1 LINLEVAMKVSSPF
15 STTTLLLII
24 SAFLL
29 VLVSPRPAETYGQ
42 KRKATPKSGSRAAV
56 LVDEADKLATENKLS
71 EAIDAYKLA
80 IRLDAN
86 YAPAYGG
93 LGDAYLNSGNWEPAL
108 TAYKE
113 QVRIAPNNADA
124 QYDLGY
130 AYNAMGRHGEAF
142 APLVKAI
149 SIVPSFAEAH
159 YGIGYA
165 YLRGADF
172 EKSISFFKSAIRL
185 QPDYADAY
193 YGLGQAYARLG
204 KADAANEQLKKLT
217 TIDAKLSRKLEK
229 EIPTMLAAA
238 ANTGASPAQPES
250 AQQIMQ
256 KQTTVADSQQ
266 GTPAVSAPT
275 SQPIRLTP
283 ASQSAQSTQKVS
295 ASPVET
301 ALPVKVQQSFAD
313 TPSGASSGS
322 PQQQQIDKPVEATS
336 RQLQQL
342 PAAPQKLTTE
352 FTPSPNAASVNSA
365 VSQVDQIKT
374 LPVGTKRWALVI
386 GVDKYQDP
394 QISPLKGSD
403 NDARLIADALVR
415 YAGFP
420 QDQVILLST
429 DQPLERQPT
438 RVNILRRLSNLSTAV
453 PKDGLLLI
461 SFAGH
466 GMEREGQAFLLPS
479 DAQVSDQI
487 SFLEETAIS
496 INRVKQRIKETGVG
510 QVLVLLDACRNDP
523 GGRADAPNPLTNAY
537 TNGFNFDVRNREV
550 QAFATVY
557 ATGIGQR
564 AYEYTEKKQG
574 YFSWALVEGLRG
586 AAANEKG
593 EVTLSQLVKHVQEAV
608 PKRIA
613 IDLGST
619 KQQRPFA
626 IIEGYRADELVVA
639 VTNSASMAADSRLP
653 NIAVVDP
660 AAMELS
666 YWDTIKSS
674 NNPDDFKSYL
684 DKYPDGQ
691 FAALAK
697 SRANPVR
704 PAANSTSGDSPE
716 MSFWNAIKDSQ
727 NPSDFRSY
735 VTKFPQGLFVEL
747 ANNRIVSLEAKAS
760 GRSPAA
766 SAGLQPTGPVT
777 MRDIELS
784 YKSSMFDETIRVASR
799 FLEATPDSAQ
809 AHAYL
814 GLALLVKKDADNAVL
829 HLERAMLLGQSINF
843 PLKRLREPL
852 FGHAFDEV
860 VVGLTADSLLIQQG
874 KTVYKGSYAD
884 LANSTIGNYK
894 NQCPIATVKGA
905 FAEGNGKPGNKTF
918 NLFPAT
924 STLVQVQQ
932 GNMMVNIAACN
943 DDGIIPTTIIKLIYR
958 LSTKR

>member
-1 LINLEVAMKVSSPF
+1 MKSNAPSSKLILALLCLF
-15 STTTLLLII
+15 TLFNCSLVQT
-24 SAFLL
+24 AF
-29 VLVSPRPAETYGQ
+29 AQ
-42 KRKATPKSGSRAAV
+42 KRGRASQNRAPQKSASRAAGIAE
-56 LVDEADKLATENKLS
+56 EADKLLEEGKS
-71 EAIDAYKLA
+71 SDAIDAYKIA
-80 IRLDAN
+80 IRLDPKF
-86 YAPAYGG
+86 APAYGG
-93 LGDAYLNSGNWEPAL
+93 LGDAYFNTGKWDEGLA
-108 TAYKE
+108 AYKE
-113 QVRIAPNNADA
+113 QVRLEPNSAEA
-124 QYDLGY
+124 QYNLGY

-142 APLVKAI
+142 APLVRAT
-149 SIVPSFAEAH
+149 SLDPGYAEAY

-165 YLRGADF
+165 YLRGTDF

-185 QPDYADAY
+185 QADYADAY

-204 KADAANEQLKKLT
+204 QADAANEQVKKLAG
-217 TIDAKLSRKLEK
+217 IDAKLAQKLSK
-229 EIPTMLAAA
+229 EIPTALTASARPSGPVQTA
-238 ANTGASPAQPES
+238 DSTPFSQPETEKPSAPLVDVVRAPAQQTQPVVNRQFSTPQRLSPAP
-250 AQQIMQ
+250 AAVPPAR
-256 KQTTVADSQQ
+256 QT
-266 GTPAVSAPT
+266 
-275 SQPIRLTP
+275 
-283 ASQSAQSTQKVS
+283 
-295 ASPVET
+295 ET
-301 ALPVKVQQSFAD
+301 L
-313 TPSGASSGS
+313 
-322 PQQQQIDKPVEATS
+322 S
-336 RQLQQL
+336 RQLEQL
-342 PAAPQKLTTE
+342 PAAQPAPATTQ
-352 FTPSPNAASVNSA
+352 PKSSLASST
-365 VSQVDQIKT
+365 VSQVNQIT
-374 LPVGTKRWALVI
+374 SLPVGPKRWALVI
-386 GVDKYQDP
+386 GVDKYMDP

-403 NDARLIADALVR
+403 NDARMIADALVR

-429 DQPLERQPT
+429 AQPMERQPT

-466 GMEREGQAFLLPS
+466 GMERGGQAFLMPS
-479 DAQVSDQI
+479 DAQISDQI

-496 INRVKQRIKETGVG
+496 INRVKERIKETGVG

-523 GGRADAPNPLTNAY
+523 GGRADAPNPLSNAY
-537 TNGFNFDVRNREV
+537 TNAFNFDVRNREV

-574 YFSWALVEGLRG
+574 YFSWAIVEGLKG

-593 EVTLSQLVKHVQEAV
+593 EITLASLVKYVQETV
-608 PKRIA
+608 PKRLA

-626 IIEGYRADELVVA
+626 NIEGYRADQLVLA
-639 VTNSASMAADSRLP
+639 VTNSASMAPGSDMP
-653 NIAVVDP
+653 NVAMVDP

-666 YWDTIKSS
+666 FWETIKNS
-674 NNPDDFKSYL
+674 NNPEDFRSYL

-691 FAALAK
+691 FASLAK
-697 SRANPVR
+697 SRSNLVR
-704 PAANSTSGDSPE
+704 PAGNSTGGDSPE
-716 MSFWNAIKDSQ
+716 MSYWNAIKDSQ

-747 ANNRIVSLEAKAS
+747 ANNRVVSLEAKAS

-766 SAGLQPTGPVT
+766 SAGLQPSGPAT
-777 MRDIELS
+777 LRDIELS

-799 FLEATPDSAQ
+799 FLEVTPDSGE

-829 HLERAMLLGQSINF
+829 HLERAMLLGQSVNL

-860 VVGLTADSLLIQQG
+860 LVGLTADSLLIQQG
-874 KTVYKGSYAD
+874 KTVYKAGFSA

-918 NLFPAT
+918 NLFPVT
-924 STLVQVQQ
+924 STLVPVQQ
-932 GNMMVNIAACN
+932 GNMTVNVAACN
-943 DDGIIPTTIIKLIYR
+943 DDGIVPMTIIKLIYR
-958 LSTKR
+958 LSAAKR